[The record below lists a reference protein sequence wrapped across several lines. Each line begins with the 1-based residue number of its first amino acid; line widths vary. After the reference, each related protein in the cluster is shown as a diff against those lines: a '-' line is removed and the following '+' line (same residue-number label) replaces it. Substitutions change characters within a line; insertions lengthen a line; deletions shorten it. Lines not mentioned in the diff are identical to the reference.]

1 VKRED
6 GPDLVEVGPGGGDV
20 EAALAAGGRDGG
32 EVVLV
37 EDGGGD
43 EQVAEHGEC
52 RDRALGEREPSA
64 QALEDSHRRR
74 LEDEDE
80 DEEEDEAER
89 GL

>member
-1 VKRED
+1 VSRES
-6 GPDLVEVGPGGGDV
+6 GTDLVEVGPGGGDV

-43 EQVAEHGEC
+43 EQVAEHGER
-52 RDRALGEREPSA
+52 RDRTLGEREPGT

-74 LEDEDE
+74 LDEEDE
-80 DEEEDEAER
+80 DEEEVEAER